1 MFKKFIYVYLL
12 LSISYT
18 GYSQTFEDVL
28 RYSSYFHEGTAR
40 FNSMG
45 GAFGALGGDL
55 SAISINPASSSI
67 FIDSEFGVTLNYKNL
82 KISNRLNNYKTSSKN
97 DFYSYGGAGVVLV
110 YENRKSKFSVAYN
123 NHILG
128 DFDSSFNISGNNN
141 NGIDN
146 YFLYY
151 ADGIPS
157 EDLLIYDGETS
168 QSVYTFLGDNYG
180 FADQQAFLGYQS
192 FIINDS
198 GDNYNNYITNAQYD
212 NLDQNLDIFRTG
224 NHFKHSINLGFSFNN
239 HLFTGININMHE
251 TLFEE
256 TKVFEEFGY
265 AENSNVQRIFFKED
279 LLAYGTGFSFQ
290 LGSIIKIKQL
300 RVGLSY
306 STPTI
311 LKIEEENSQI
321 IETDIIEKD
330 GLTTYRIDPNTIN
343 MYDEYELRLPS
354 KSLFSLAYIFGS
366 RGLLSFDYEITKFNE
381 SKFDDSNGNDSY
393 LNSLNYSIKN
403 NMAGISESIR
413 FGGEYRLRNLNLRAG
428 YFFYKGADLDL
439 KNKISG
445 LSAGVGINYGY
456 LDVDI
461 GITKYSDFIKNRLYT
476 RGLTNKYDI
485 DKDRYSVY
493 ASFSF
498 KL

>member
-12 LSISYT
+12 LGISFT

-198 GDNYNNYITNAQYD
+198 GDNYNNYITNAQYN
-212 NLDQNLDIFRTG
+212 NLDQNLDIYRTG

-354 KSLFSLAYIFGS
+354 KSLFSLAYIFGL

-413 FGGEYRLRNLNLRAG
+413 FGGEYRLKNLNLRAG

>member
-1 MFKKFIYVYLL
+1 MFKKFIHVYLL

-157 EDLLIYDGETS
+157 EDLLIYDSETS

-290 LGSIIKIKQL
+290 LGSIIKVKQL

-354 KSLFSLAYIFGS
+354 KSLFSLAYIFGL

-413 FGGEYRLRNLNLRAG
+413 FGGEYRFRNLNLRGG

-476 RGLTNKYDI
+476 RGLTNKYEI

>member
-1 MFKKFIYVYLL
+1 M
-12 LSISYT
+12 SISYT

-198 GDNYNNYITNAQYD
+198 GDNYNNYITNAQYN

-290 LGSIIKIKQL
+290 LGSIIKVKQL

-413 FGGEYRLRNLNLRAG
+413 FGGEYRLKNLNLRAG

>member
-12 LSISYT
+12 LSISFT

-198 GDNYNNYITNAQYD
+198 GDNYNNYITNAQYN
-212 NLDQNLDIFRTG
+212 NLDQNLDIYRTG

-413 FGGEYRLRNLNLRAG
+413 FGGEYRLKNLNLRAG

-461 GITKYSDFIKNRLYT
+461 GLTKYSDFIKNRLYT

>member
-198 GDNYNNYITNAQYD
+198 GDNYNNYITNAQYN

-413 FGGEYRLRNLNLRAG
+413 FGGEYRLKNLNLRAG

>member
-12 LSISYT
+12 LSISFT

-97 DFYSYGGAGVVLV
+97 DYYSYGGAGVVLV

-198 GDNYNNYITNAQYD
+198 GDNYNNYITNAQYN

-413 FGGEYRLRNLNLRAG
+413 FGGEYRLKNLNLRAG

-476 RGLTNKYDI
+476 RGLTNKYEI

>member
-1 MFKKFIYVYLL
+1 M
-12 LSISYT
+12 SISFT

-97 DFYSYGGAGVVLV
+97 DYYSYGGAGVVLV

-198 GDNYNNYITNAQYD
+198 GNEFNNYVSNALYS
-212 NLDQNLDIFRTG
+212 NLDQNLDIFRRG
-224 NHFKHSINLGFSFNN
+224 NHFKHSINLGFSVNN
-239 HLFTGININMHE
+239 HVFTGININMHE

-265 AENSNVQRIFFKED
+265 ANNSNVQRIFFKED

-354 KSLFSLAYIFGS
+354 KSLFSLAYIFGL

-413 FGGEYRLRNLNLRAG
+413 FGGEYRLKNLNLRAG

-461 GITKYSDFIKNRLYT
+461 GITKYSDFIKNRLFT

>member
-413 FGGEYRLRNLNLRAG
+413 FGGEYRLKNLNLRAG
-428 YFFYKGADLDL
+428 YFFYKGADLDI